1 MIDLKVTEFKSEKL
15 KNSEEVFVSRAQCS
29 IIEDT
34 VSVDRIETA
43 KLHVGAYDAAKI
55 TYKDNSNIDYSDPK
69 NLAGFWIEVRELAGP
84 DMNLTRFNM
93 LTRKSD
99 DDSDCWNEH
108 VYFANSFV
116 KNVTDNSWEILIYL
130 PLKSKRG
137 SDTAG
142 FYDSIVSV
150 SREDI
155 TEERSTE
162 YYTSLPPY
170 LVQSI
175 AEKKENLAE
184 DRVFPE
190 QASRTDIGEGT
201 IEYYYKNSLGYDKDY
216 LFTNSDPMYVVKVR
230 GSVPEPM
237 DEYLQFEDL
246 EAKLVNSDTTMS
258 KELQLTSAA
267 NSSDTIDVLSI
278 MGSSGEEKY
287 TASMIVHNWEVEL
300 KNEEYSAARSSLM
313 NLVEITATL
322 VSKDGSEV

>member
-15 KNSEEVFVSRAQCS
+15 KNVEEILVSRAQCS
-29 IIEDT
+29 IIEET
-34 VSVDRIETA
+34 VSVNRIETA
-43 KLHVGAYDAAKI
+43 KLHRGAYDAAKI

-84 DMNLTRFNM
+84 DMKITRFNM

-99 DDSDCWNEH
+99 DDIDCWNEH

-116 KNVTDNSWEILIYL
+116 KNVADNSWEILIYI

-142 FYDSIVSV
+142 FYDSVVSV
-150 SREDI
+150 SRENI
-155 TEERSTE
+155 TEVRSTE
-162 YYTSLPPY
+162 YYTALPPY

-175 AEKKENLAE
+175 AEKRENLAQ
-184 DRVFPE
+184 DKVFPE
-190 QASRTDIGEGT
+190 EASRTDIGEGT
-201 IEYYYKNSLGYDKDY
+201 IEYYYKNSLGYDRDY
-216 LFTNSDPMYVVKVR
+216 LFTNSDPLYIVKVR
-230 GSVPEPM
+230 GSVPEPL
-237 DEYLQFEDL
+237 DEYLQIEDL
-246 EAKLVNSDTTMS
+246 DAKLVNSDTTMS
-258 KELQLTSAA
+258 KDLLLTSAA
-267 NSSDTIDVLSI
+267 NSSETIDVLSI

-287 TASMIVHNWEVEL
+287 TSSMIVHNWEVEL

-322 VSKDGSEV
+322 VSKDSSEV